1 MIDSLWTYFAEEV
14 VPRYPRILFTSHP
27 WVAATVALAVAA
39 DIAPVAEKTNF
50 FEIASPLLTYDTVV
64 IGFCVTAM
72 AICFSFSK
80 RFSSV
85 LCKIK
90 IGKFSAYEDLIFVF
104 SWTSF
109 IHMFASLIIIV
120 IYAAIGDF
128 NIYNVVKNGFSFQ
141 VFLFFFVQIY
151 SILQF
156 FITIVTVHQVA
167 KLYAKQ
173 VSVEG

>member
-1 MIDSLWTYFAEEV
+1 MIDSLWTYFSEEV
-14 VPRYPRILFTSHP
+14 VPRYSRIFFTSHP
-27 WVAATVALAVAA
+27 WVSATVSLSVTAGLAP
-39 DIAPVAEKTNF
+39 IAEKTKF

-104 SWTSF
+104 SWTSM
-109 IHMFASLIIIV
+109 IHMFSSLIIIV
-120 IYAAIGDF
+120 MYAMTGDF
-128 NIYNVVKNGFSFQ
+128 NIYDVVQGGFSFQ
-141 VFLFFFVQIY
+141 VFIFVFVQLY

-156 FITIVTVHQVA
+156 FVTIVTVHQVA

-173 VSVEG
+173 VSIES